1 MLKQFPWITTLVL
14 ASMGWAIAQEAPPS
28 ALLSAEAASL
38 EYTMKFIQDKL
49 PSKVDYII
57 YRHDNATGAD
67 QSAKYSFEVRH
78 VSADAAGCRIDLHW
92 RLMINGDIKRDKSTW
107 VS

>member
-1 MLKQFPWITTLVL
+1 MRP
-14 ASMGWAIAQEAPPS
+14 E
-28 ALLSAEAASL
+28 
-38 EYTMKFIQDKL
+38 
-49 PSKVDYII
+49 
-57 YRHDNATGAD
+57 

-92 RLMINGDIKRDKSTW
+92 KLMINGDIKRDKSTW